1 MEYIENEYFDS
12 DGKQLK
18 PFPDKWM
25 SAKKRFKPG
34 QVIICKD
41 LKHQGGS
48 REHPTRGLNVECE
61 IVEVKDGYGYLP
73 PWLDRDGET
82 WHGQHSGYL
91 VVKVPWVVYAST
103 RVSYCARFGR

>member
-25 SAKKRFKPG
+25 NAKKRFKPG

-41 LKHQGGS
+41 LKHHGG
-48 REHPTRGLNVECE
+48 T
-61 IVEVKDGYGYLP
+61 
-73 PWLDRDGET
+73 
-82 WHGQHSGYL
+82 GYL
-91 VVKVPWVVYAST
+91 VVKVPWVVYYKTNEQGKVPECLIAQDLADEGKSWT
-103 RVSYCARFGR
+103 LRID